1 MKLYCVKE
9 KQFTDNVPGS
19 EEYVKTKN
27 NRTMLK
33 ATCASCGIIKSRF
46 VKSTGGSLMADA
58 LFPAVG
64 SLLYNSGRL
73 GLSEAVKSDAAR
85 SMMKNY
91 AKKFIDQGINN
102 VTNDLSKKI
111 KT

>member
-1 MKLYCVKE
+1 MKTYCVKE

-33 ATCASCGIIKSRF
+33 AICVSCGITKSMF
-46 VKSTGGSLMADA
+46 VKNTQGKGLADA

-73 GLSEAVKSDAAR
+73 GLSKAVKSDAAR
-85 SMMKNY
+85 SM
-91 AKKFIDQGINN
+91 IDRKS
-102 VTNDLSKKI
+102 VV
-111 KT
+111 